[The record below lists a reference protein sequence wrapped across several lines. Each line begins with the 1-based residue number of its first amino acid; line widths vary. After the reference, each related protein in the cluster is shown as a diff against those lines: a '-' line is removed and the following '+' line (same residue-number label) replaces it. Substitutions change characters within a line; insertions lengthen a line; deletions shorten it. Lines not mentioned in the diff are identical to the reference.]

1 MIIGQRAFLSCTPY
15 GIIKLLERTG
25 TEIRGKHAVIVGRS
39 NIVGKPMGQLLLQ
52 RDATVTYCHS
62 KTKDLASFT
71 KQADILIVAIG
82 RTNLLQK
89 SMLKKVLLSSMS
101 A

>member
-1 MIIGQRAFLSCTPY
+1 
-15 GIIKLLERTG
+15 
-25 TEIRGKHAVIVGRS
+25 
-39 NIVGKPMGQLLLQ
+39 MGQLLLQ

-82 RTNLLQK
+82 RTNLSQK
-89 SMLKKVLLSSMS
+89 NILKKVLLLSMS